1 MTLLLALLSVQP
13 AAAQGHQRP
22 QSKDHQRPSH
32 GHVRTGEL
40 QVQNHTRRTLDLYV
54 DGAWWCSVTPGKSLI
69 SLPQGDHRVRL
80 ELDGRLVKRASVD
93 IDPWDISTVRV
104 QAPDSASVR
113 VVNPLPIDVIV
124 ELPYGGTHRIA
135 ADSSLVLD
143 GMPVGT
149 LDLKV
154 RRVSG
159 HALSSLSVDVDP
171 WDGGSTRV
179 RTPSTGLV
187 ELVNNESFDLAI
199 YIDGTRYGRVDAG
212 AARMVELGL
221 GDHRVDLVDERGRY
235 DTTLYSRQ
243 IDVQR
248 YSADSVRTPGRASH
262 GGRGHANSASCGSS
276 GHSSHASRGHT
287 GHGHH
292 RRRHGR

>member
-1 MTLLLALLSVQP
+1 MTLLLALLSAHP
-13 AAAQGHQRP
+13 AAAQSHERPQGRGHQRP
-22 QSKDHQRPSH
+22 DHA
-32 GHVRTGEL
+32 HVRTGEL
-40 QVQNHTRRTLDLYV
+40 QLQNHTRRTLDLYV
-54 DGAWWCSVTPGKSLI
+54 DGTWWCSVAPGRATI
-69 SLPQGDHRVRL
+69 SLPEGDHRVRL

-93 IDPWDISTVRV
+93 IDPWDASKLHVD
-104 QAPDSASVR
+104 APDSASVR

-135 ADSSLVLD
+135 AESSLTLD

-149 LDLKV
+149 LNLSV

-159 HALSSLSVDVDP
+159 HALSNLSVDVDA

-179 RTPSTGLV
+179 RKPSTGLV

-212 AARMVELGL
+212 AVRMVELGL

-235 DTTLYSRQ
+235 DSTLYSRRV
-243 IDVQR
+243 DVER
-248 YSADSVRTPGRASH
+248 YAAESVRTPGRASH
-262 GGRGHANSASCGSS
+262 SGRGHANSASCGSS
-276 GHSSHASRGHT
+276 NHSSHASRGHS

-292 RRRHGR
+292 RRHRR